1 MYTPL
6 ILFGL
11 IIFPIPPLVQC
22 IRQGRNPYNGVLS
35 ATVAVG
41 LGSLMIF
48 IYAVIQ
54 GSSVAAELEA
64 SVEAYMPLLLQSMP
78 GQEALLRQSFDSV
91 ISTFPSTIMIW
102 GAVVAYL
109 EYLILSKFIRNGD
122 KGAWQMARLRE
133 FTWPRNGIYG
143 WMMIFILSWIASL
156 TGMPG
161 GDLVMLNIQNIFEA
175 AFSLQGVSLFLMFC
189 MMKKVPSGVA
199 IGLGIIAWVFPTT
212 RLVLFLLGIAD
223 IMLGLRTRISQR

>member
-1 MYTPL
+1 MYTTLIFFGL
-6 ILFGL
+6 ILF
-11 IIFPIPPLVQC
+11 PIPALVQC

-35 ATVAVG
+35 ATVTVG

-64 SVEAYMPLLLQSMP
+64 SVEAYMPLLLQNMP
-78 GQEALLRQSFDSV
+78 DQEALIRQSFDLA
-91 ISTFPSTIMIW
+91 ISIFPSNIMIF

-109 EYLILSKFIRNGD
+109 EYLILSKFVRNGD

-143 WMMIFILSWIASL
+143 WMLIFILSWIASL

-161 GDLVMLNIQNIFEA
+161 KDLVMLNVQNLFEA
-175 AFSLQGVSLFLMFC
+175 AFALQGTSLLLMFF
-189 MMKKVPSGVA
+189 MMKKVPK
-199 IGLGIIAWVFPTT
+199 GLGVVMAILLWLIPMGKS
-212 RLVLFLLGIAD
+212 VLFLLGIAD